1 MTTATT
7 MKTDA
12 DEALTK
18 LPALTAAYWAVKI
31 ASTTLGETGGDLLS
45 MTMQVGY
52 GLSTFIL
59 MSIFF
64 ISVAGQ
70 LMVKRYIPWL
80 YWTVILLSSTAGT
93 TMSDW
98 MDRTLGLGYLSG
110 SLILVSLLLAVLGY
124 WRFLT
129 PYSMSVTNVRAFR
142 VEALYWTAILF
153 SNTLGTALGDYLA
166 DDSGLGF
173 AGVAAILA
181 ASLTVI
187 LALYYFTAISR
198 VFLFWVAFVQTRP
211 FGATLGD
218 TLTKS
223 TAQGGLGFGTI
234 GSSTVLVV
242 ITILGVIYLTLRPQV
257 SVEHSG
263 PVRAPGAKSL
273 GARLILILGVLSS
286 VGLLV
291 AARANG
297 GKLDIELEDDQTY
310 LLDASGKMHVF
321 PDDKAEG
328 AEGSKAIKRLQV
340 KRKNKGEGGETEGC
354 WKCTDCICNGDAC
367 SCTECTS
374 C

>member
-1 MTTATT
+1 M
-7 MKTDA
+7 
-12 DEALTK
+12 
-18 LPALTAAYWAVKI
+18 
-31 ASTTLGETGGDLLS
+31 G
-45 MTMQVGY
+45 
-52 GLSTFIL
+52 
-59 MSIFF
+59 IFF
-64 ISVAGQ
+64 VSVGAQ
-70 LMVKRYIPWL
+70 LVAKRYIPWL

-110 SLILVSLLLAVLGY
+110 SLILMTLLLAILGY

-129 PYSMSVTNVRAFR
+129 PHSMSVTNVREFR
-142 VEALYWTAILF
+142 VEVLYWTAILF

-181 ASLTVI
+181 ASLTLI
-187 LALYYFTAISR
+187 LALYYFTTISR

-211 FGATLGD
+211 FGATMGD

-223 TAQGGLGFGTI
+223 PAQGGLGFGTV
-234 GSSTVLVV
+234 GSSAVLIAITV
-242 ITILGVIYLTLRPQV
+242 LGVIYLTMRPQV

-263 PVRAPGAKSL
+263 PVVAPGAKSL
-273 GARLILILGVLSS
+273 GARLVLIAGVLSS
-286 VGLLV
+286 IALSV

-310 LLDASGKMHVF
+310 LVDGSGKMQVF

-328 AEGSKAIKRLQV
+328 AGQSQPIKRLQV
-340 KRKNKGEGGETEGC
+340 KRKNKGEVAPTEGC
-354 WKCTDCICNGDAC
+354 WKCSNCICNGEAC